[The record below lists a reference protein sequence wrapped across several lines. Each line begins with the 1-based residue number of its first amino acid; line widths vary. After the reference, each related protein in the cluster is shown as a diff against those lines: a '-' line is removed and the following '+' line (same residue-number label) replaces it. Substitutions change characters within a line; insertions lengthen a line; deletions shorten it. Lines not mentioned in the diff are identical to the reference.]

1 MWFLIV
7 ALALGPAMLS
17 LNTPADSTP
26 AEAMEILLEDC
37 DKSEY
42 AENLVNYL
50 DYILLGSAGYWDGE
64 LHLFTDMVTGKRPQR
79 TSEDEFYNH
88 AFLRISRATISA
100 NQRLIANEPEPGW
113 DWEDWE
119 NEVDSWPG
127 MEWRDTITLR
137 ICARKILRN
146 ASDIYFDRYASEAQ

>member
-17 LNTPADSTP
+17 LNTPEDSTP

-88 AFLRISRATISA
+88 AFLAYFTGYHFSQSAANCQRTRA
-100 NQRLIANEPEPGW
+100 RMGLGGLGE
-113 DWEDWE
+113 
-119 NEVDSWPG
+119 
-127 MEWRDTITLR
+127 
-137 ICARKILRN
+137 
-146 ASDIYFDRYASEAQ
+146 

>member
-17 LNTPADSTP
+17 LNTPEDSTP

-79 TSEDEFYNH
+79 TSEDEFYNRM
-88 AFLRISRATISA
+88 FLRISQAAVSA
-100 NQRLIANEPEPGW
+100 NQQLYTNEPEPGW
-113 DWEDWE
+113 GWETE
-119 NEVDSWPG
+119 AEAWPG
-127 MEWRDTITLR
+127 MDWGDFVTLR